1 MTAITGPAASAVE
14 ALEPCE
20 RALLS
25 VLRLWPRGAAEA
37 AVADRAGLDATTAA
51 AALRRLGDAGLVV
64 SSEETPPARHH
75 HERIMFWRL
84 AGASATA
91 ALMAH
96 VPRPDPAQ
104 RRDPQGPVPDEFWHH
119 FCSGSDPAD
128 LRLPR
133 DATLVGCR
141 LIESFD
147 SEARSWVLSHFT
159 VEQLTAC
166 HSRYPDPSSEAP
178 KLIAAAIEALTSH
191 AAYKDDDRPHIA
203 RVAFDGVPVTVMRD
217 LRGFVEGH
225 ATQLAAPSVVGGI
238 AVRSVPDLMATK
250 LEVIQ
255 HRRQGRD
262 YIDIAAMDR
271 AGACPIEDGLRY
283 HKQRHAPTVTYE
295 ETLRIAQLATSAP
308 PADPDPAFNHH
319 LTEAANHLATRRRA
333 ILDWALQ
340 SGQRPRPPQPDPPA
354 HEL

>member
-1 MTAITGPAASAVE
+1 MTAITAPAALAAE

-20 RALLS
+20 RAILS

-37 AVADRAGLDATTAA
+37 AVAARAGLDATTAA
-51 AALRRLGDAGLVV
+51 AALRRLGDAGLVA
-64 SSEETPPARHH
+64 SSEETPPARRRHQ
-75 HERIMFWRL
+75 RIVFWRL
-84 AGASATA
+84 ASASTTA

-96 VPRPDPAQ
+96 LPLPDPAQ
-104 RRDPQGPVPDEFWHH
+104 RRGPQGPVPDEFWHH

-141 LIESFD
+141 LIETFD

-159 VEQLTAC
+159 IEQLAAC
-166 HSRYPDPSSEAP
+166 HRRYPDPRSEAP
-178 KLIAAAIEALTSH
+178 KLIAAAIEALTSL

-203 RVAFDGVPVTVMRD
+203 KVAFAGVPVTVGKD

-225 ATQLAAPSVVGGI
+225 ATQLAAPSVVDGT
-238 AVRSVPDLMATK
+238 AVGSAPDLMATK
-250 LEVIQ
+250 LDVIQ

-271 AGACPIEDGLRY
+271 AGACTIEDGLRY
-283 HKQRHAPTVTYE
+283 HKQRYAPTVTYE
-295 ETLRIAQLATSAP
+295 ETLRIARLVTSAP
-308 PADPDPAFNHH
+308 PSDPDPAFDRH
-319 LTEAANHLATRRRA
+319 LAEAASHLAARRRA
-333 ILDWALQ
+333 VLDWALQ
-340 SGQRPRPPQPDPPA
+340 SGQRPRPPQSEPPA
-354 HEL
+354 HEF